1 MSGFFVPAYNL
12 PIKNTTLRIITIIL
26 LIFISI
32 LLTCFK
38 SLLIIS
44 YRNDKADDAAIAGHY
59 LKTKRKTVNKLMAI
73 FEVAICVL
81 TNGL

>member
-1 MSGFFVPAYNL
+1 MPAYNL